1 MARPFSL
8 ERARVTLCS
17 RDLARA
23 SAAATEIAAETG
35 RVVAGEVA
43 DVWDAS
49 SLEQLLASQL
59 LASAV
64 ASMGGLNRLICN
76 AGGPPTGGFKAV
88 T

>member
-1 MARPFSL
+1 
-8 ERARVTLCS
+8 
-17 RDLARA
+17 
-23 SAAATEIAAETG
+23 
-35 RVVAGEVA
+35 VAGEVA

-49 SLEQLLASQL
+49 SLEQL

-76 AGGPPTGGFKAV
+76 AGGLPTGGFKAV